1 MIVLAMDSATPRL
14 VAGVVELD
22 PAGEV
27 RTLSEVTDHGSRR
40 HAEVLTPAIHDA
52 LRAAGTAPE
61 AIVVGLGPGPFTGLR
76 VGIVTAAAFGDAL
89 GVPVWGVGTHQ
100 AIADGRGDAVV
111 ISDAR
116 RREVYYSTYDES
128 ATQVSLGVAPLADVA
143 TGSARV
149 VLHPGVT
156 AYADQLAALG
166 VPVHEVF
173 PSAASLARAADRQGL
188 VGGPSSALTPIYLRT
203 PDAAAPPARPPLAL
217 VWPAEGR

>member
-143 TGSARV
+143 TGAPLNATIEIAGPEAAGMDELVRR
-149 VLHPGVT
+149 H
-156 AYADQLAALG
+156 LAAKRDHRKVVADPGATYFGQPVDLRSLVPADGARLG
-166 VPVHEVF
+166 
-173 PSAASLARAADRQGL
+173 ATRLDAWLAADH
-188 VGGPSSALTPIYLRT
+188 A
-203 PDAAAPPARPPLAL
+203 D
-217 VWPAEGR
+217 